1 MQKGKGDFMSKRK
14 WLAGFS
20 AAVLLVTTLAV
31 GLVFQASAA
40 ITGGTMTPLTTQA
53 EVDALG
59 TSLIAGKT
67 AQLKTG
73 AQFMDGYGPEYM
85 TDGGI
90 AALNSDASE
99 ARIQWDNF
107 DYGKTAATVYLWFDM
122 GSVQTVNRLLICSK
136 MANPYQLY
144 NGQVFVG
151 DTVDTL
157 FADDAKVLSYDYGA
171 SGQWVDVATNGREV
185 RPIMQFDLLE
195 NCQGRYIG
203 FSFYKP
209 YFGDMD
215 WTNMEAGITVSEL
228 GVYYD
233 PSINARASLIA
244 GKEPEAV
251 TTTQTDATNQA
262 QVTGLTEIE
271 NGANL
276 TDGSAKT
283 GSLYLP
289 GCYPFDYNANPHKC
303 GQVQF
308 YFDMGA
314 SYTVDQIDLTST
326 GPQHSYVYE
335 GTVYVADSAESL
347 FADANAA
354 ASFNKGYNGNTEKT
368 LTLSAYKTGR
378 YVGFALYSPAAY
390 QTNWDNFWSGRVV
403 LEEIAVYGEEPVSS
417 LLTGKQPI
425 LASTTRTDAQTQGQV
440 SGLTEL
446 EGDGAGL
453 TDNNTSSGASLY
465 LPGCSP
471 FDYNAHAHQTGDV
484 RVYFDLGETY
494 RLNKAGI
501 VSLADVQK
509 YYIYR
514 GTVYV
519 GNRADTLFTED
530 NQAASFNYGYNGA
543 SKELAVDMNATG
555 RYVGF
560 SLYAPAAW
568 ETNWDNFWSGQ
579 VQIGELSVCG
589 ERAISSLISGKLPTA
604 VSTTRT
610 DAQTQAQVS
619 GLTELEGDG
628 AGLTDGT
635 AAGTALYLP
644 GCSPFDYNANAH
656 QTGDVRVSFDLGET
670 YQLNK
675 AGIVSLAN
683 EQKYYVYRGT
693 VYVSNNID
701 TLFTDANKAASF
713 NYGYSSASKELTIDC
728 NAAGRYVG
736 FSLYA
741 PAAWE
746 TNWDNFWSG
755 RVQIGE
761 LSVYGERPTDIVE
774 PSLITGK
781 QPIAASTTRIDAQ
794 TQAQVSG
801 LTEMVD
807 DGAGLTDNT
816 AAGTALYLPGCS
828 PFNYDANAHYTGDAR
843 VYFDLGDT
851 YQLNKATIVSQGDK
865 QRYYIFKAS
874 VYVSDDADSLFD
886 SGNKVAE
893 FRSAFNSNSEKT
905 IPLDMLSRVATGRYV
920 GFSLYAPAA
929 WECSWD
935 QWWAGQVLVEE
946 LAVYGEKASG
956 SSDTNLISGMKPV
969 DSYLTNRLYPDRYHE
984 GNSNGFLNELVIAY
998 PERLTDGDRGTRAS
1012 WTHQRTDGRI
1022 PTLED
1027 RKLISM
1033 DTPWAVVIYHL
1044 GGTAEVTD
1052 ILLTSTG
1059 EPGCAEGNYY
1069 IAGVDYYVG
1078 MTLDTLFDASNRVF
1092 TTNGEKTIEK
1102 NGEKVLDPSVDVLD
1116 RYIYSGELSTP
1127 KQGRYVALVVTRPD
1141 ATPVPGWSEAR
1152 VNEFE
1157 VFGTLKSRDETV
1169 TTSFSESTYGCT
1181 LTLSQLNYDD
1191 VDFFKNLSRL
1201 EVKRTAIASGVNQTV
1216 DKWLKADPKAQYVY
1230 TFTLYDKSGKA
1241 MNANDVGKRK
1251 ITVTIP
1257 NQSGQAL
1264 TLAQLNGST
1273 LTRIVNAH
1281 VHKGKLLGE
1290 NITGNWQFV
1299 PVVFETK
1306 DVIYNGIGAR

>member
-90 AALNSDASE
+90 AALKSDAPA

-107 DYGKTAATVYLWFDM
+107 DSGKTAATVYLWFDM
-122 GSVQTVNRLLICSK
+122 GSVQTVNRLLICSI

-151 DTVDTL
+151 NAVDTL
-157 FADDAKVLSYDYGA
+157 FADDTKVLSYDYGA
-171 SGQWVDVATNGREV
+171 SGAWVEVATNGREV

-203 FSFYKP
+203 FAFYKP

-244 GKEPEAV
+244 GKEPVAV

-276 TDGSAKT
+276 TDGSAET

-303 GQVQF
+303 GQVRF

-314 SYTVDQIDLTST
+314 SYTVDQIDLTSA

-354 ASFNKGYNGNTEKT
+354 ASFHKGYNGNTEKT

-403 LEEIAVYGEEPVSS
+403 LEEIGVYGEEPVSS

-514 GTVYV
+514 GSIYV

-530 NQAASFNYGYNGA
+530 NRAASFNYGYNGA

-568 ETNWDNFWSGQ
+568 ETNWDNFWSG
-579 VQIGELSVCG
+579 
-589 ERAISSLISGKLPTA
+589 
-604 VSTTRT
+604 
-610 DAQTQAQVS
+610 
-619 GLTELEGDG
+619 
-628 AGLTDGT
+628 
-635 AAGTALYLP
+635 
-644 GCSPFDYNANAH
+644 
-656 QTGDVRVSFDLGET
+656 
-670 YQLNK
+670 
-675 AGIVSLAN
+675 
-683 EQKYYVYRGT
+683 
-693 VYVSNNID
+693 
-701 TLFTDANKAASF
+701 
-713 NYGYSSASKELTIDC
+713 
-728 NAAGRYVG
+728 
-736 FSLYA
+736 
-741 PAAWE
+741 
-746 TNWDNFWSG
+746 

-761 LSVYGERPTDIVE
+761 LSVYGERPTEIVE

-801 LTEMVD
+801 LTEMAD

-874 VYVSDDADSLFD
+874 GYVSDDADSLFN

-984 GNSNGFLNELVIAY
+984 GNSNGFLNELVISY

-1102 NGEKVLDPSVDVLD
+1102 NGEEVLDPSVDVLD

-1241 MNANDVGKRK
+1241 IHANDVGKRK